1 MSLLLN
7 GQKTLTL
14 AGTVMSCI
22 ELYTG
27 EAYTLPFSITDS
39 VGNPVNCTGWS
50 IVPSAKFYTVSDIT
64 YNSTNTEVI
73 VGNLTL
79 VSPQPNPSGYSTL
92 ASAFTTPASGVGY
105 VYVPATLTGS
115 PTLTVGLANS
125 AANSSLAILTLTITR
140 TDPLSGQTNIS
151 REPIGIIVR
160 YQ

>member
-22 ELYTG
+22 EVYTG
-27 EAYTLPFSITDS
+27 EAYTLPFTITDN
-39 VGNPVNCTGWS
+39 VGNPVNCSGWT
-50 IVPSAKFYTVSDIT
+50 IAVSAKFYTVSNIT
-64 YNSTNTEVI
+64 YNSTNTEII
-73 VGNLTL
+73 VGDLTL

-92 ASAFTTPASGVGY
+92 TSAFTTPASGVGY
-105 VYVPATLTGS
+105 VYVPETLTGS
-115 PTLTVGLANS
+115 PTLTVGLTNS
-125 AANSSLAILTLTITR
+125 TANSSLAILTLTITR
-140 TDPLSGQTNIS
+140 TDLLSTRQNIS